1 MSALPVSS
9 VITPSRVVPGRGQ
22 TVRPPLEVVP
32 TRQQRRA
39 RPRAVYA
46 VATIAGVFAILLAQ
60 LLLSIILS
68 DGAYRISA
76 LETER
81 AELDRSAQVL
91 TERLNV
97 YDSAQHVA
105 ANAEALGMV
114 VSAVSPAY
122 LLLSDGTV
130 QGAPAPADAGSGVL
144 DGRGDL
150 VGNVLLADVPLVTPT
165 ATGGASAAALS
176 APPTPLSSGSLPSS
190 AGAVVSSGALPSPV
204 TR

>member
-9 VITPSRVVPGRGQ
+9 MPTPSRGRPLRAAPA
-22 TVRPPLEVVP
+22 RPPLEVVP

-46 VATIAGVFAILLAQ
+46 VAAVVGVFAILLVQ
-60 LLLSIILS
+60 LLLSIVLS
-68 DGAYRISA
+68 EGAYRITA
-76 LETER
+76 LEGQR
-81 AELDRSAQVL
+81 AELDRTAQVL

-97 YDSAQHVA
+97 YDSAQYVA

-114 VSAVSPAY
+114 VSTASPTY
-122 LLLSDGTV
+122 LLLSNGTV
-130 QGAPAPADAGSGVL
+130 QGAPTPAGAGSGVL

-150 VGNVLLADVPLVTPT
+150 VGNVLLTDVPLVTPT

-176 APPTPLSSGSLPSS
+176 APPTPSSSGSLPSS
-190 AGAVVSSGALPSPV
+190 PSAAAPTGALPSPV

>member
-1 MSALPVSS
+1 MSAVPASSLLAPTKPVPRRAEP
-9 VITPSRVVPGRGQ
+9 T
-22 TVRPPLEVVP
+22 RPPLEVVP

-39 RPRAVYA
+39 RPRALYA
-46 VATIAGVFAILLAQ
+46 VATIGGVFAILLAQ
-60 LLLSIILS
+60 LMLSIVLS

-76 LETER
+76 LESQR
-81 AELDRSAQVL
+81 AELDRTAQVL
-91 TERLNV
+91 TERINV
-97 YDSAQHVA
+97 YESAQHVA

-114 VSAVSPAY
+114 VSTVSPAF

-150 VGNVLLADVPLVTPT
+150 VGNVLLTDVPLVTPT

-176 APPTPLSSGSLPSS
+176 APPSPSPSGSLPSS
-190 AGAVVSSGALPSPV
+190 PGAVASTGALPSPV